1 MPVLWIIFKLQS
13 GWSLKLLYEK
23 HYTGWNETN
32 HPRKAS
38 YTAVFFLCFWRGQT
52 SGLWDLMFLHSQL
65 IWLELLLQ
73 VTGSFTVRSMKGWW
87 RGSFKGN
94 HRRGLFPPF
103 HNTHTHTHTLVCT
116 LHAANKNIFRFNSW
130 LPRRQGNAQ
139 LQLRN
144 EKLPPPQSFRASV
157 KHQDLSVQNT
167 PLVYPNR
174 LFLHP
179 ENIHI
184 TI

>member
-87 RGSFKGN
+87 RGSLKGN
-94 HRRGLFPPF
+94 HRRGLSPPF
-103 HNTHTHTHTLVCT
+103 HNTHTHAYTCMHPTCSKQVKISSGSTVGFPEDKEMHNYSCATKSFHHHSLLEPLSSTKTSVYKT
-116 LHAANKNIFRFNSW
+116 LH
-130 LPRRQGNAQ
+130 
-139 LQLRN
+139 
-144 EKLPPPQSFRASV
+144 
-157 KHQDLSVQNT
+157 
-167 PLVYPNR
+167 
-174 LFLHP
+174 
-179 ENIHI
+179 
-184 TI
+184 